1 MRTLL
6 CGCAA
11 VTLLA
16 LGAATPALANGCN
29 GYVNQFEWGCA
40 AWDNNNGPQY
50 PHYHGATRQ
59 PMNIRRGATA
69 QYRPNAGMNVQVN
82 RNGAGVIAAG
92 GGNVIAAG
100 GGN

>member
-1 MRTLL
+1 MALL
-6 CGCAA
+6 
-11 VTLLA
+11 T

-50 PHYHGATRQ
+50 PHYHGSARQ

-69 QYRPNAGMNVQVN
+69 QYRSNAGMNVRGN
-82 RNGAGVIAAG
+82 LNAAGVIPAG
-92 GGNVIAAG
+92 AGNVIPAG
-100 GGN
+100 AGN